1 VDNPWHEVVLELSD
15 FKPNAVKRLLTR
27 TKALLRIGKSNL
39 PKILELVGKA
49 KILGLMKTQN
59 NMLVVYNG
67 Q

>member
-1 VDNPWHEVVLELSD
+1 VVLELSD
-15 FKPNAVKRLLTR
+15 FKPSAFKRLLTR
-27 TKALLRIGKSNL
+27 TKASLKLGKSDM

-49 KILGLMKTQN
+49 KTLGIMKTQN